1 MSEVKVLKYLKYL
14 PKVFIVKHS
23 NGQVTKISTVQGDY
37 IDCAKYISRSGKRF
51 SGCYELIDN
60 DLAETRGIYY
70 VSSPPRIFLTSRGKL
85 TENLDEL
92 RDLIMRIVEFYN
104 LEEKRLL
111 INYDE
116 KQIMILD
123 KYVKGQ
129 LFEFPLVYKNGQLEI
144 YEVPM
149 LKYTAELNYE
159 DKIELTIQNYEL
171 KFPKQVEMTGLISK
185 PNIAYFVYAKGS
197 TEMIIKTPDN
207 QENKVSLNREKHYLI
222 VYLKS
227 QKGEN
232 NVSR

>member
-1 MSEVKVLKYLKYL
+1 MSEVKILKYLKYL
-14 PKVFIVKHS
+14 PKVFMVKHQD
-23 NGQVTKISTVQGDY
+23 GQVTKISVVQGDY

-51 SGCYELIDN
+51 SGCYELIDG
-60 DLAETRGIYY
+60 DLAEVRGIYY
-70 VSSPPRIFLTSRGKL
+70 ILSPPKIFLTSRNRL
-85 TENLDEL
+85 VDNLDEL
-92 RDLIMRIVEFYN
+92 RDLIMRVIEFYN

-111 INYDE
+111 INYNE

-129 LFEFPLVYKNGQLEI
+129 LFEFPLIYKNGQLEI

-149 LKYTAELNYE
+149 LKYTVELNFE
-159 DKIELTIQNYEL
+159 IKNELTIQNYEL
-171 KFPKQVEMTGLISK
+171 KFPKDVEMTGLISR
-185 PNIAYFVYAKGS
+185 PNVAYFVYAKGA
-197 TEMIIKTPDN
+197 TEMIIKTPESG
-207 QENKVSLNREKHYLI
+207 ENKVSLNSEKHYLI